1 MVLGLLLLLGTA
13 VATQWSVELLI
24 SAITAT
30 NVRRRQKSVKLVREV
45 RKEGRT
51 CVS

>member
-30 NVRRRQKSVKLVREV
+30 NVRRRQKSVSK
-45 RKEGRT
+45 G
-51 CVS
+51 SA